1 MPNLIDAEIKQKTL
15 VRADPERVYD
25 AFATAEGL
33 DGWFTVGAE
42 VEARQGGQIVFRWK
56 DWGQDKFCGE
66 EICPIE
72 EAERGKRLVF
82 QWRPDS
88 PDYYT
93 TIELDF
99 QPVEEGTIVR
109 LREYG
114 YQDTPS
120 GRAALMECATGWG
133 EALTLAKF
141 FVEHNLRY

>member
-15 VRADPERVYD
+15 VRADPEQVYD

-42 VEARQGGQIVFRWK
+42 VEARRGGQIIFRWK
-56 DWGQDKFCGE
+56 DWGPDKFSGE
-66 EICPIE
+66 EICPVL

-114 YQDTPS
+114 YHDTPS